1 MLDKGDWIVMADQ
14 LITGKNI
21 ADKKITGHLAALF
34 CAFVWG
40 TTFISTKVLL
50 REFAPVDILFYRFLL
65 GYLMLWLARPRWFRP
80 ERWSHELYF
89 LAAGASGVTVYY
101 LLENMALT
109 YSLTSNVSIIVS
121 IAPFFTAVLAHLFL
135 KDEKMKK
142 SFFWGFV
149 VAIFGVAL
157 VTFNGRAVLKLNPL
171 GDTLAVG
178 AAVVW
183 ALYGIIIRKMG
194 KFRYP
199 VIFTTRRIFF
209 YGILF
214 MLPLL
219 KPMGFTWNTA
229 AVMEPVYLLN
239 FLFLGVCACA
249 LCFAVW
255 TYAVDTLG
263 AVVSSN
269 YIYAVPV
276 ITVVTSAIVLKE
288 PITPMGMA
296 GMALTIAG
304 LVISAR

>member
-1 MLDKGDWIVMADQ
+1 MTDKRIW
-14 LITGKNI
+14 
-21 ADKKITGHLAALF
+21 GHLAALF

-50 REFAPVDILFYRFLL
+50 REFGPVDILFYRFLL
-65 GYLMLWLARPRWFRP
+65 GYLMLWLACPKRFKPVKL
-80 ERWSHELYF
+80 SHELYF

-109 YSLTSNVSIIVS
+109 YSLTANVSIIVS
-121 IAPFFTAVLAHLFL
+121 VAPFLTAVMAHLWL

-142 SFFWGFV
+142 SFLIGFL
-149 VAIFGVAL
+149 VAISGVVL

-171 GDTLAVG
+171 GDILAVG

-183 ALYGIIIRKMG
+183 ASYSIIIRKMG
-194 KFRYP
+194 KYQYP

-209 YGILF
+209 YGILL

-219 KPMGFTWNTA
+219 KPMGFTWNSL
-229 AVMEPVYLLN
+229 AVTQPLYLLN
-239 FLFLGVCACA
+239 FLFLGICACA

-255 TYAVDTLG
+255 TFAVDTLG

-276 ITVVTSAIVLKE
+276 ITVVTSALVLKE

-304 LVISAR
+304 LAISAR

>member
-1 MLDKGDWIVMADQ
+1 M
-14 LITGKNI
+14 
-21 ADKKITGHLAALF
+21 ADKKIWGHLAALF
-34 CAFVWG
+34 CAVVWG

-50 REFAPVDILFYRFLL
+50 REFEPVDILFYRFVL
-65 GYLMLWLARPRWFRP
+65 GYLMLWLACPKRFKP
-80 ERWSHELYF
+80 EKVSHELYF
-89 LAAGASGVTVYY
+89 LLAGASGVTVYY

-121 IAPFFTAVLAHLFL
+121 VAPFFTAVMAHLFL

-142 SFFWGFV
+142 SFFIGFL
-149 VAIFGVAL
+149 VAICGVAL
-157 VTFNGRAVLKLNPL
+157 VTFNGRTVLKLNPL
-171 GDTLAVG
+171 GDMLAVG

-183 ALYGIIIRKMG
+183 ASYSIVIRKMG
-194 KFRYP
+194 KYKYP

-209 YGILF
+209 YGLLLMI
-214 MLPLL
+214 PLL
-219 KPMGFTWNTA
+219 KPMGFVWNAA
-229 AVMEPVYLLN
+229 AVTQPLYLFN
-239 FLFLGVCACA
+239 FLFLGICACA

-255 TYAVDTLG
+255 TFAVDTLG

-288 PITPMGMA
+288 PITTMGMA
-296 GMALTIAG
+296 GMALTIVG

>member
-1 MLDKGDWIVMADQ
+1 MM
-14 LITGKNI
+14 
-21 ADKKITGHLAALF
+21 ADKKMAGHLAALF

-50 REFAPVDILFYRFLL
+50 REFSAVDILFYRFVL
-65 GYLMLWLARPRWFRP
+65 GYLMLWIARPKRFQA
-80 ERWSHELYF
+80 EKLSHELYF
-89 LAAGASGVTVYY
+89 LAAGASGVTIYY

-121 IAPFFTAVLAHLFL
+121 IAPFLTAVLAHLML

-142 SFFWGFV
+142 SFVWGFI
-149 VAIFGVAL
+149 VAILGVAL
-157 VTFNGRAVLKLNPL
+157 VTFNGQAVLKLNPL

-183 ALYGIIIRKMG
+183 AVYAIVIRKMG
-194 KFRYP
+194 MFGYP
-199 VIFTTRRIFF
+199 VIYTTRRIFF
-209 YGILF
+209 YGLLL

-219 KPMGFTWNTA
+219 KPMGFTWNPA
-229 AVMEPVYLLN
+229 AVTQPVYLLN
-239 FLFLGVCACA
+239 FLFLGICACA

-255 TYAVDTLG
+255 SFAVDALG

-304 LVISAR
+304 LAISAR

>member
-1 MLDKGDWIVMADQ
+1 MMADKR
-14 LITGKNI
+14 IR
-21 ADKKITGHLAALF
+21 GHLAALF

-50 REFAPVDILFYRFLL
+50 REFSAVDILFYRFLL
-65 GYLMLWLARPRWFRP
+65 GYLMLWIACPRRFKP
-80 ERWSHELYF
+80 EKWSHELYF

-121 IAPFFTAVLAHLFL
+121 IAPFLTAVMAHLLL

-142 SFFWGFV
+142 SFVWGFV
-149 VAIFGVAL
+149 VAILGVAL

-183 ALYGIIIRKMG
+183 AVYAIVIRKMG
-194 KFRYP
+194 ALQYP

-209 YGILF
+209 YGLLL
-214 MLPLL
+214 MVPLL
-219 KPMGFTWNTA
+219 KPMGFAWNPA
-229 AVMEPVYLLN
+229 AVTEPVYLFN
-239 FLFLGVCACA
+239 FLFLGICACA

-255 TYAVDTLG
+255 SYAVDTLG

-296 GMALTIAG
+296 GMALTIVG
-304 LVISAR
+304 LAISAR

>member
-1 MLDKGDWIVMADQ
+1 MM
-14 LITGKNI
+14 
-21 ADKKITGHLAALF
+21 ADKKMAGHLAALF

-50 REFAPVDILFYRFLL
+50 REFSAVDILFYRFVL
-65 GYLMLWLARPRWFRP
+65 GYLMLWIARPKRFQA
-80 ERWSHELYF
+80 EKLSHELYF
-89 LAAGASGVTVYY
+89 LAAGASGVTIYY

-121 IAPFFTAVLAHLFL
+121 IAPFLTAVLAHLML

-142 SFFWGFV
+142 SFVWGFI
-149 VAIFGVAL
+149 VAILGVAL
-157 VTFNGRAVLKLNPL
+157 VTFNGQAVLKLNPL

-183 ALYGIIIRKMG
+183 AVYAIVIRKMG
-194 KFRYP
+194 MFGYP
-199 VIFTTRRIFF
+199 VIYTTRRIFF
-209 YGILF
+209 YGLLL

-219 KPMGFTWNTA
+219 KPMGFTWNPV
-229 AVMEPVYLLN
+229 AVTQPVYLLN
-239 FLFLGVCACA
+239 FLFLGICACA

-255 TYAVDTLG
+255 SFAVDALG

-304 LVISAR
+304 LAISAR